1 MKLPL
6 LSENL
11 AAWRDSFWS
20 YQGPVSLELE
30 QLRTMGRIMDQ
41 MVDQARALERDIADM
56 DAVARDLDLIASGRA
71 CPTAHA
77 TAMAGSNVVAF
88 PLAASLAA
96 GEGPGGAA

>member
-20 YQGPVSLELE
+20 YQGPVSLELD
-30 QLRTMGRIMDQ
+30 QLRTMGRIMNQ

-71 CPTAHA
+71 GRAA
-77 TAMAGSNVVAF
+77 AMPIPGCNVVTF
-88 PLAASLAA
+88 PIVPRESNDGPNRGDAA
-96 GEGPGGAA
+96 